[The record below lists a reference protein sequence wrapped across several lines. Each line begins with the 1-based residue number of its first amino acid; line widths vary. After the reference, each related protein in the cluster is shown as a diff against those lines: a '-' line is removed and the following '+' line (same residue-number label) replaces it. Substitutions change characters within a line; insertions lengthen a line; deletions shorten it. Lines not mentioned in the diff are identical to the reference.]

1 MTAALLLRALFWLWF
16 LAALAAGHFL
26 LLQRLPPAAI
36 PVVIFGL
43 VAVLLSALFRIAA
56 LRAWI
61 MTLDLRAL
69 VLVHL
74 TRFVGIY
81 FLVLHQRGEL
91 PYAFAVPAGIG
102 DIAVAVMAL
111 PVAFAPLEEGPRR
124 RVLVIWNTVGLVDI
138 LLVIVSAARINLT
151 TPGELRALTH
161 LPLSLLPTFLVPLI
175 IVTHVILYV
184 RTKRG
189 QPLF

>member
-1 MTAALLLRALFWLWF
+1 MTAALLIRAGFWLWF
-16 LAALAAGHFL
+16 FGALAAGHFL
-26 LLQRLPPAAI
+26 LLQRVPPVAV
-36 PVVIFGL
+36 PVLIFGI
-43 VAVLLSALFRIAA
+43 AGFLLFALFRIAA
-56 LRAWI
+56 LRTWI
-61 MTLDLRAL
+61 FALDLRAL

-102 DIAVAVMAL
+102 DIVVAVMAL
-111 PVAFAPLEEGPRR
+111 PVAFAPLDEDSRR
-124 RVLVIWNTVGLVDI
+124 RALMIWNTVGLVDI
-138 LLVIVSAARINLT
+138 LLVIVSAARINFSA
-151 TPGELRALTH
+151 PEELRLLTQ

-175 IVTHVILYV
+175 IVTHVIIYA
-184 RTKRG
+184 RTSRR